1 MVLKVFWGTLGAFYH
16 AKVWVAWSSNWFL
29 CIIWKLW
36 ESENVQTSIWPS
48 SCFACPLRNL
58 PANPFPRIPAD
69 WSPGRVAFNAAL
81 AVCGKGW
88 RQGLHILKTMRRPIP
103 RARLWLWNTLR
114 CSVGAVARVW
124 QSLLTCWR
132 APKQFGW
139 MHVLLHYIWDWL
151 HINMR
156 F

>member
-1 MVLKVFWGTLGAFYH
+1 MDGHGFESVLRK
-16 AKVWVAWSSNWFL
+16 AWSILPCKSLSRLILQLIFMYNL
-29 CIIWKLW
+29 KALRIW
-36 ESENVQTSIWPS
+36 IWPS

-124 QSLLTCWR
+124 QSLLMCWR